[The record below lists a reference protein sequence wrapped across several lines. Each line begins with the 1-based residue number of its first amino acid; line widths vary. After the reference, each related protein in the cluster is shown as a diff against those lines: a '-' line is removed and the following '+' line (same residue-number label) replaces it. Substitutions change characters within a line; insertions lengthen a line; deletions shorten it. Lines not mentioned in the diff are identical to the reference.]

1 MSNESATIG
10 LFPLG
15 LVLLPDEIVPLHIFE
30 ERYKRLINECRQLES
45 EFGIIYAE
53 EDQVASV
60 GCAAT
65 ITAVIDEMPDGRMNI
80 MVRGVRRFRLAAV
93 HEPVDAE
100 AEYLLAEVEYFDD
113 EDEGTDEHRQAAGAA
128 YLELLAVMG
137 VPEPEIPVGE
147 APLSFR
153 LAGSVDFGTDVKQN
167 LIESV
172 SEDERLM
179 ELTAAFVDLIPKAE
193 EQRKRTEAI
202 RGNGK
207 GI

>member
-1 MSNESATIG
+1 MSDESATIG

-15 LVLLPDEIVPLHIFE
+15 LVLLPDEAVPLHIFE
-30 ERYKRLINECRQLES
+30 ERYKRLIAECRQLES

-53 EDQVASV
+53 EDSVASV
-60 GCAAT
+60 GCAAA
-65 ITAVIDEMPDGRMNI
+65 ITAVIDEMPDGRLNI
-80 MVRGVRRFRLAAV
+80 MVRGVRRFRLGAV
-93 HEPVDAE
+93 HEPVDVE
-100 AEYLLAEVEYFDD
+100 AEYLLGEVEFFDD
-113 EDEGTDEHRQAAGAA
+113 EDDGTDEYRQAAGAA
-128 YLELLAVMG
+128 YLELLSVMG

-153 LAGSVDFGTDVKQN
+153 LAGSIDFGTEVKQN
-167 LIESV
+167 LIESL
-172 SEDERLM
+172 SESERLM
-179 ELTAAFVDLIPKAE
+179 ELAAAFTELIPKAE